1 MSTIVRISID
11 HADAEAARQTV
22 LRSGL
27 TLDCVALSCQGDE
40 AGAVHGNFVSGD
52 HQPRG
57 EMAETYESK
66 FQNVVLGGRYVL
78 IVEADPT
85 EAAATEVIL
94 AKAGGAAIDDLC
106 PGHRPR
112 CGLVE
117 CEAVLL
123 LPHAYARR
131 QSHAAPHRHPLP
143 GAAAAR
149 D

>member
-1 MSTIVRISID
+1 MSTIVRIFID

-27 TLDCVALSCQGDE
+27 TLDCVALSYQGDE
-40 AGAVHGNFVSGD
+40 AGAVRGNFVSGD

-106 PGHRPR
+106 PGAPTSMW
-112 CGLVE
+112 
-117 CEAVLL
+117 
-123 LPHAYARR
+123 ARR
-131 QSHAAPHRHPLP
+131 IRGSPS
-143 GAAAAR
+143 AAACLCPPPITRRPASPSFTR
-149 D
+149 RCRRP